1 MVATVPRGR
10 SNIRAGSR
18 IIRGG
23 MMNGIQLTRRG
34 YRVATIMAAL
44 GFVTVMGLIG
54 WLENL
59 GA

>member
-1 MVATVPRGR
+1 
-10 SNIRAGSR
+10 
-18 IIRGG
+18 
-23 MMNGIQLTRRG
+23 MNGIQLTRRG